1 MESKAL
7 KKVATIWGVS
17 IGMII
22 LGIVFST
29 TKVGNTNLGGLLI
42 GFGVLFIGFLYIC
55 SVWRVYEKAGKKGW
69 YCIIPIW
76 SQLQEADMSFNCCW
90 LGLLF
95 YIPACNAIYYLI
107 YNYSIACRFGKS
119 SDFAVG
125 NAILPFVF
133 MPLIA
138 FGNCEYRK
146 LEPAK

>member
-69 YCIIPIW
+69 DLYFP
-76 SQLQEADMSFNCCW
+76 S
-90 LGLLF
+90 
-95 YIPACNAIYYLI
+95 
-107 YNYSIACRFGKS
+107 
-119 SDFAVG
+119 
-125 NAILPFVF
+125 
-133 MPLIA
+133 
-138 FGNCEYRK
+138 
-146 LEPAK
+146 